1 MSKSVILP
9 QDVSGVICFIGV
21 GSNLNNPVEQC
32 MEAFHRL
39 SLVSGIKVLRRSSL
53 YRTEPVGF
61 SEQDWFINAVVE
73 IRTTLS
79 PCQLLDSLHKI
90 EETMGRVRGPK
101 WGPRAIDLDILL
113 YGQEVIQEEGLRIPH
128 PELHKRRF
136 VLEPLCELAAYVIH
150 PAFGVSMHGLKD
162 RLNDENKV
170 FLSELY
176 GTACLI

>member
-1 MSKSVILP
+1 MILP

-21 GSNLNNPVEQC
+21 GSNMGDPIERC

-73 IRTTLS
+73 VRTTLS
-79 PCQLLDSLHKI
+79 PCELMDSLHEI
-90 EETMGRVRGPK
+90 EDNMGRVRGPK

-113 YGQEVIQEEGLRIPH
+113 YGQEIIREECLQIPH
-128 PELHKRRF
+128 PELHNRGF
-136 VLEPLCELAAYVIH
+136 VLEPLCELASYVIH
-150 PAFGVSMHGLKD
+150 PSFGVSMRGLKD
-162 RLNDENKV
+162 RLDDENKV
-170 FLSELY
+170 YLCELY